1 MTSLKIRNKL
11 LHMKKILI
19 LSILFFFNNNFVFS
33 QIINLNCLNEQA
45 GQTYPIQI
53 DLKKKTVFEK
63 FKFEKES
70 TSEDIK
76 FIEWQKISKEVG
88 KEYAQKFHNLNLKSN
103 TWKVEIIF
111 AGHAD
116 LISEKYNFS
125 NYPPEDLIVHR
136 NNIKCKRQ

>member
-1 MTSLKIRNKL
+1 
-11 LHMKKILI
+11 MKKILI
-19 LSILFFFNNNFVFS
+19 LSILFFFNNNFAFS
-33 QIINLNCLNEQA
+33 QIINLNCLNEQT
-45 GQTYPIQI
+45 GQTYPMQI

-76 FIEWQKISKEVG
+76 FIEWQEISKEVG

-125 NYPPEDLIVHR
+125 ILISL
-136 NNIKCKRQ
+136 Q